1 MYTSKL
7 EIYIF
12 RLEIKL
18 SSGFEHLFIRIRKL
32 FQRLRE
38 LFPKDWPV
46 NPETMR
52 IFVHK
57 SNKRKTM
64 RATISLDSLWAIIQ
78 SLSFNNRKW
87 LSDKLQESLREEET
101 EYISK
106 EEILAGI
113 DAGLKDLK
121 LIREGKL
128 DVMSAE
134 EFLEELEDY

>member
-1 MYTSKL
+1 
-7 EIYIF
+7 
-12 RLEIKL
+12 
-18 SSGFEHLFIRIRKL
+18 
-32 FQRLRE
+32 
-38 LFPKDWPV
+38 
-46 NPETMR
+46 
-52 IFVHK
+52 
-57 SNKRKTM
+57 M

-106 EEILAGI
+106 EEILTGI
-113 DAGLKDLK
+113 DAGLKGLK